1 MGVPFYLKIIQIWLS
16 NLENNFDRNKV
27 LNENNETAFS
37 KKEFWRTNCRT
48 KEIILILC
56 NKLDGSV
63 DPCLLLSK
71 AIEKKEPRGFY
82 GINLEK

>member
-37 KKEFWRTNCRT
+37 QKEFWRTNCRT
-48 KEIILILC
+48 KEIILICC
-56 NKLDGSV
+56 NKLDGSF

-71 AIEKKEPRGFY
+71 VIEKKEPRGFY
-82 GINLEK
+82 GINSEK